1 MTRVT
6 VHDFVRKVTLYV
18 PAEQETGYV
27 ITWPQSRDNMATVTN
42 ERKVLSVEE
51 KKKLIRQIENVRKES

>member
-51 KKKLIRQIENVRKES
+51 RKN